1 MRQLCESIRAR
12 EARIVSRNVDWEILR
27 LNSERARPTHKKNWH
42 DEEEVD
48 GGARVR
54 PKTAAINRGAPQGE
68 SLNSRLY
75 RRKTDNQIETYHE

>member
-42 DEEEVD
+42 DEEEVN
-48 GGARVR
+48 GGAGVR
-54 PKTAAINRGAPQGE
+54 PKTAAIKRGAPQGE
-68 SLNSRLY
+68 FAKFAIVPSQNGQSNR
-75 RRKTDNQIETYHE
+75 NVS